1 MRYKIKIQ
9 NENSD
14 LKLQSKNNQN
24 YFLFFNGRIS
34 ISGGDFVFAEKAKNK
49 IYAELQLQTEQI
61 SNLKDNVQV
70 QNDHL
75 NDLNNTKTNSSKSLR
90 MI

>member
-1 MRYKIKIQ
+1 
-9 NENSD
+9 
-14 LKLQSKNNQN
+14 LQK
-24 YFLFFNGRIS
+24 
-34 ISGGDFVFAEKAKNK
+34 KAKNK

-75 NDLNNTKTNSSKSLR
+75 NDLNNTKNKLFKIIAHDLKTH
-90 MI
+90 

>member
-1 MRYKIKIQ
+1 L
-9 NENSD
+9 D

-24 YFLFFNGRIS
+24 YFLFLTVGLVSLVVILS
-34 ISGGDFVFAEKAKNK
+34 LQKKAKNK

>member
-1 MRYKIKIQ
+1 VVIL
-9 NENSD
+9 S
-14 LKLQSKNNQN
+14 LQK
-24 YFLFFNGRIS
+24 
-34 ISGGDFVFAEKAKNK
+34 KAKNK

-75 NDLNNTKTNSSKSLR
+75 NDLNNTKNKLFKIIAHDLKTH
-90 MI
+90 

>member
-14 LKLQSKNNQN
+14 LKLQSKKTKII
-24 YFLFFNGRIS
+24 FFFNGRIS

>member
-1 MRYKIKIQ
+1 L
-9 NENSD
+9 S
-14 LKLQSKNNQN
+14 
-24 YFLFFNGRIS
+24 
-34 ISGGDFVFAEKAKNK
+34 EKAKNK

-61 SNLKDNVQV
+61 SNLNNVQV

>member
-1 MRYKIKIQ
+1 VVI
-9 NENSD
+9 
-14 LKLQSKNNQN
+14 LLQK
-24 YFLFFNGRIS
+24 
-34 ISGGDFVFAEKAKNK
+34 KAKNK

-75 NDLNNTKTNSSKSLR
+75 NDLNN
-90 MI
+90 